1 MARSFRSTLLVIGLL
16 VAPASATEVP
26 DGFVHEALIGEPFTD
41 WIVGFAFLPDGRF
54 LLIESRTAVVRLAAA
69 GAATADSIHTV
80 PDAETAHIERGL
92 LGVAVDP
99 GWPARP
105 YVYLNYTATSGFTKV
120 VRLEATGDLADGA
133 STNVALGN
141 PYVLLDDIEDLN
153 GIHNAG
159 TLRFGPDEL
168 LYVAT
173 GDDARGCQAQD
184 LASPLG
190 KILRLDVAN
199 LPAGAGGPPAKSL
212 LDPGTNPFT
221 GPDYEPLV
229 YEWGLRNPYRFTID
243 APTGDLFIGSVGS
256 HTYEEIN
263 HGPAATPGLN
273 FGWPEFEGPDPIPC
287 CGTCPLPVT
296 YTFGIYDLP
305 HPIDLISIVAG
316 PRLRTSP
323 ATSVSFP
330 PGYEG
335 DYLFG
340 ELYSG
345 DLVRLTESGGTWSIA
360 PPAPGQADPARWGT
374 GFVGISDLQ
383 LGPDGAL
390 YFSSLGTDF
399 ASLPRGLHRI
409 RVEPDAVATPE
420 TGRPGDPLR
429 VEPNPSRRGESV
441 VLGRPAEPLTTLAVF
456 DAQGRRVRVLPVGSS
471 RPLEWDG
478 RDDAGRLVAP
488 GTYFLRG
495 TAPDGAVRSGK
506 LTRIP

>member
-1 MARSFRSTLLVIGLL
+1 MRRFALPTVLALSLLS
-16 VAPASATEVP
+16 APARATDVP
-26 DGFVHEALIGEPFTD
+26 DGFVHEALIGGPFTE
-41 WIVGFAFLPDGRF
+41 WIVGFDFLPDGRF
-54 LLIESRTAVVRLAAA
+54 FLIESRTAVVRLAAA
-69 GAATADSIHTV
+69 GATSSASIYTV

-99 GWPARP
+99 DWPTSP
-105 YVYLNYTATSGFTKV
+105 YVYLNYTATTGFTKV
-120 VRLEATGDLADGA
+120 VRLEASGDVNDGA
-133 STNVALGN
+133 STNVTLGN

-159 TLRFGPDEL
+159 TLRFGPDGL

-184 LASPLG
+184 LGSPLG
-190 KILRLDVAN
+190 KILRLDVTN
-199 LPAGAGGPPAKSL
+199 LPAGAGGPPALAL
-212 LDPGTNPFT
+212 LDPGTNPFS
-221 GPDYEPLV
+221 GPNYEPLV

-305 HPIDLISIVAG
+305 HPIELISIVAG
-316 PRLRTSP
+316 PRVRTAP

-335 DYLFG
+335 DYFFA

-345 DLVRLTESGGTWSIA
+345 DLVRLTESGGTWSVA
-360 PPAPGQADPARWGT
+360 AAAPGQTDPAKWGT
-374 GFVGISDLQ
+374 GFVGISDIQ

-390 YFSSLGTDF
+390 FFTSLGID
-399 ASLPRGLHRI
+399 ANALPRGLHRI
-409 RVEPDAVATPE
+409 RVEAGTVDAPEVAA
-420 TGRPGDPLR
+420 GPGVLR

-441 VLGRPAEPLTTLAVF
+441 ALALPAEPLTNLAIF
-456 DAQGRRVRVLPVGSS
+456 DARGRRIRNLPVDSS
-471 RPLEWDG
+471 RRPEWDG

-488 GTYFLRG
+488 GTYFVRG
-495 TAPDGAVRSGK
+495 NAPDGSVRRGK